1 MYKDQCL
8 VILRLL
14 FLLEG
19 FIMADKKA
27 KGAADRKGFVAKAPI
42 RCLMKAEGAN
52 LVAEGALDL
61 LIGKLEEVAK
71 ATTKKALDFAAADKR
86 KRITGADI
94 TYASKK

>member
-1 MYKDQCL
+1 
-8 VILRLL
+8 
-14 FLLEG
+14 
-19 FIMADKKA
+19 
-27 KGAADRKGFVAKAPI
+27 
-42 RCLMKAEGAN
+42 MKAEGAN